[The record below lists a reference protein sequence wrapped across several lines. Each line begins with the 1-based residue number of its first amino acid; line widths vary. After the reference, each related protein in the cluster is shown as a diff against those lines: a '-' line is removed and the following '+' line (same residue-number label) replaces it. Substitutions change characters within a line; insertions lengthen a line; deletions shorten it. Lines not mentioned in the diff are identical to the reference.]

1 MLSRWWYLPLASLAL
16 WGCRTQA
23 PAEASSQVDSSQ
35 IVTRGIRIP
44 GRAQAVAVRV
54 PVGGGVVRAYR
65 LPGLTEVANA
75 VRGRIPPVDRV
86 IGLEAEFDL
95 LFLRTD
101 KKEVLALDLESGR
114 LDTVATG
121 VEQATLGP
129 DGTLFTVDGQ
139 RRVISLKRRVRFA
152 WPQAL
157 SGMPRD
163 LFGGGDQ
170 RLVAVVTQAPTRL
183 ITAGADQPPASREI
197 TLSGDVA
204 AAFWGDLIAVAGDSG
219 VTIID
224 PRQPRDSSFVPIPD
238 HPRALL
244 FSPAGHRLYVARRS
258 GLGLSVID
266 RFTREEIDGV
276 ALPAPAATMRIDAY
290 GRWLLAR
297 PAVGD
302 TAWVVDLPVKSLR
315 GAVVTEWEPDLPAVA
330 PDGSVLVRQGSAIA
344 AVRAETLEETG
355 RVAGGASDIW
365 IATGWLPRGLPRAFD
380 EPVPGSGAA
389 IDSSGPEGPL
399 YVQVSVSQNQ
409 AWSVENAE
417 QLARAGLPA
426 RVLAPASPEE
436 GFRVVLGPYPT
447 RAQAEVIGRK
457 LGRPFWIYQPQAGPP
472 Q

>member
-1 MLSRWWYLPLASLAL
+1 M
-16 WGCRTQA
+16 
-23 PAEASSQVDSSQ
+23 
-35 IVTRGIRIP
+35 
-44 GRAQAVAVRV
+44 RV
-54 PVGGGVVRAYR
+54 PISGGAVRAYR
-65 LPGLTEVANA
+65 LPSLTEITGA

-86 IGLEAEFDL
+86 IGLLAESDL
-95 LFLRTD
+95 LFLRTE

-121 VEQATLGP
+121 VELATLGP
-129 DGTLFTVDGQ
+129 DGTLFTVDAQ

-152 WPQAL
+152 WPQPL
-157 SGMPRD
+157 SGMPRE

-197 TLSGDVA
+197 ELSGDVA
-204 AAFWGDLIAVAGDSG
+204 ASFWGDLVAFAGDSG

-238 HPRALL
+238 KPRALQ

-258 GLGLSVID
+258 GLGLAVID
-266 RFTREEIDGV
+266 RFSREEIDGV

-297 PAVGD
+297 PSVGD

-315 GAVVTEWEPDLPAVA
+315 GAVVTEWESDLPAVA
-330 PDGSVLVRQGSAIA
+330 PDGSVLLRQGSAIA
-344 AVRAETLEETG
+344 AVRAETLEEMG
-355 RVAGGASDIW
+355 RVANGAGDIW
-365 IATGWLPRGLPRAFD
+365 VATGWLPRGLARGSALD
-380 EPVPGSGAA
+380 EPTTATA
-389 IDSSGPEGPL
+389 DSSGPEGPL

-417 QLARAGLPA
+417 QLVRAGLPA
-426 RVLAPASPEE
+426 RVLAPASPDE
-436 GFRVVLGPYPT
+436 GYRVVLGPYPT

-457 LGRPFWIYQPQAGPP
+457 LGRPFWIYQPQGGPP